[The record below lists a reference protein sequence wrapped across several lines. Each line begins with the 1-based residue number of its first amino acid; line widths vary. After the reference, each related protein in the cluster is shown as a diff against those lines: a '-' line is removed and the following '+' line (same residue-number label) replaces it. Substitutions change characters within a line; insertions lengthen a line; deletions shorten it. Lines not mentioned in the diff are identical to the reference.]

1 MNWRKR
7 IAAAALCA
15 VLAVCLTAPARGA
28 DISPE
33 AVLADTAQY
42 VLERTPAPAVGAVG
56 GEWAVLGLARSGCA
70 LPEGYCVQY
79 YRAG

>member
-42 VLERTPAPAVGAVG
+42 VLER
-56 GEWAVLGLARSGCA
+56 L
-70 LPEGYCVQY
+70 
-79 YRAG
+79 